1 MCSIN
6 ITLHYQL
13 LSTFLDNKPGKLE
26 VLTKLV
32 CINASWRGIGLDL
45 GVSYNDLQ
53 SLAESNLPNQT
64 KLDHVLQ
71 KWIEMDGQAT
81 PVTWK
86 VILNVVKGRLV
97 QNKAV
102 AMEIYQ
108 SLKHQD
114 AKQQNTS
121 GKYYCDFHNYIIDL
135 INILIQ
141 ESL

>member
-32 CINASWRGIGLDL
+32 CIDASWRGIGLDL

-53 SLAESNLPNQT
+53 NLAESNESNQT

-71 KWIEMDGQAT
+71 KWIKMDGQAT

-86 VILNVVKGRLV
+86 VILDVVKGPLV

-102 AMEIYQ
+102 ALEIYK
-108 SLKHQD
+108 S
-114 AKQQNTS
+114 
-121 GKYYCDFHNYIIDL
+121 
-135 INILIQ
+135 
-141 ESL
+141 

>member
-13 LSTFLDNKPGKLE
+13 LSTFLDNKPDKLE

-32 CINASWRGIGLDL
+32 CIDESWCGIGLDL
-45 GVSYNDLQ
+45 GVSYNYLR
-53 SLAESNLPNQT
+53 SLADPKLSTQT

-71 KWIEMDGQAT
+71 KWIEMDGQVT

-86 VILNVVKGRLV
+86 VILDVIMGPLV
-97 QNKAV
+97 QNIAV

-114 AKQQNTS
+114 VKQHNTS
-121 GKYYCDFHNYIIDL
+121 GKCYYMM
-135 INILIQ
+135 
-141 ESL
+141 

>member
-13 LSTFLDNKPGKLE
+13 LSTFVDNKPDKLE

-32 CINASWRGIGLDL
+32 CIDASWRGIGLDL

-53 SLAESNLPNQT
+53 SLAESNLPDQT

-71 KWIEMDGQAT
+71 KWIEMDGLAT

-86 VILNVVKGRLV
+86 VILDVVKGPLV
-97 QNKAV
+97 RKKAV
-102 AMEIYQ
+102 AMEIFQ

-114 AKQQNTS
+114 PKPQNTS
-121 GKYYCDFHNYIIDL
+121 RKYYCNFTTI
-135 INILIQ
+135 
-141 ESL
+141 

>member
-13 LSTFLDNKPGKLE
+13 LSTFLDIKPDKLK

-32 CINASWRGIGLDL
+32 CIDASWRGIGLDL

-53 SLAESNLPNQT
+53 SLAESNLSDQT

-86 VILNVVKGRLV
+86 VILDVVKGPLV
-97 QNKAV
+97 QNKVV
-102 AMEIYQ
+102 ALEIYK
-108 SLKHQD
+108 SLKYSD
-114 AKQQNTS
+114 ANQQNIS
-121 GKYYCDFHNYIIDL
+121 GKHYCDLTTI
-135 INILIQ
+135 
-141 ESL
+141 